1 MKAEKE
7 EETANNDQTASKH
20 DHLPINLHDV
30 PEDDA
35 EEASD
40 SVPDIACCHQVC
52 SYSHQ
57 V

>member
-40 SVPDIACCHQVC
+40 SVPDIA
-52 SYSHQ
+52 
-57 V
+57 